1 MTIRHRVP
9 MKRFVFL
16 LLLAP
21 GPLLAQFEGV
31 IESKNITTDET
42 GLQQEFTMIMEV
54 KGPMARITTSAV
66 GNTPAVTMIC
76 RSDLKRIWMINDEER
91 SYFEI
96 PQTDGAE
103 DVPIPGGTE
112 DKPVIRKTG
121 RTRKLLGYACEQYIV
136 RRSDAETEIWGTK
149 KLGGLAQSLAKSLGQ
164 EQIGKGADWTDG
176 LTKIGV
182 FPLSASTRIGGEIV
196 ESQEVTRIE
205 KRALPPELFAV
216 PPGYKKQSVGE
227 MLK

>member
-1 MTIRHRVP
+1 MTIRHVQ
-9 MKRFVFL
+9 KFVFL
-16 LLLAP
+16 VLFAAE
-21 GPLLAQFEGV
+21 PLFAQFEGV
-31 IESKNITTDET
+31 VESKNVTTDET
-42 GLQQEFTMIMEV
+42 GLHQEFTMTMQV
-54 KGPMARITTSAV
+54 KGVMARITTSAV
-66 GNTPAVTMIC
+66 GTTPSVTMIC
-76 RSDLKRIWMINDEER
+76 RSDLRTIWMINDEER

-103 DVPIPGGTE
+103 DLIIPGGKE
-112 DKPVIRKTG
+112 DRPVVRKTG
-121 RTRKLLGYACEQYIV
+121 RTRRILSYPCEQYLF
-136 RRSDAETEIWGTK
+136 RRSEAETEIWGTK
-149 KLGGLAQSLAKSLGQ
+149 KLGGLVQSLAKALGQ
-164 EQIGKGADWTDG
+164 EQIGKTGDWTDE

-182 FPLSASTRIGGEIV
+182 FPLSASTRVEGEIV

>member
-1 MTIRHRVP
+1 
-9 MKRFVFL
+9 MKHAAFL
-16 LLLAP
+16 ILFAAE
-21 GPLLAQFEGV
+21 PLFAQFEGV
-31 IESKNITTDET
+31 IESKNVTTDET
-42 GLQQEFTMIMEV
+42 GLHQEYTMTMEV
-54 KGPMARITTSAV
+54 KGAMARITTSAV
-66 GNTPAVTMIC
+66 GTSPAVTMIT
-76 RSDLKRIWMINDEER
+76 RSDLKIIWMINDEEH

-103 DVPIPGGTE
+103 DVPIPGGKE
-112 DKPVIRKTG
+112 DKSVVRKTG
-121 RTRKLLGYACEQYIV
+121 RTRKILGYPCEQYLV
-136 RRSDAETEIWGTK
+136 RRSEAETEIWGTK
-149 KLGGLAQSLAKSLGQ
+149 KLGALAQSLAKALGQ
-164 EQIGKGADWTDG
+164 EQIGKPGNWTDE

-182 FPLSASTRIGGEIV
+182 FPLSASTRVGGEIV

>member
-1 MTIRHRVP
+1 MRLRTGGL
-9 MKRFVFL
+9 MKCLLFFL
-16 LLLAP
+16 LFAP
-21 GPLLAQFEGV
+21 LSLRAQFEGV
-31 IESKNITTDET
+31 IESKNVTTDET
-42 GLQQEFTMIMEV
+42 GLAQEFTMTMEV
-54 KGPMARITTSAV
+54 KGVMARVTTSAV
-66 GNTPAVTMIC
+66 GTTPAVTMIC

-96 PQTDGAE
+96 PQTDGPE
-103 DVPIPGGTE
+103 DVPIPGGKE
-112 DKPVIRKTG
+112 DKPVVRKTG
-121 RTRKLLGYACEQYIV
+121 RTRKLLGYPCEQYFV

-149 KLGGLAQSLAKSLGQ
+149 KLGGLVKSLAAALGQ
-164 EQIGKGADWTDG
+164 EQIGKGGEWTDE

-205 KRALPPELFAV
+205 KRTLPPELFAV
-216 PPGYKKQSVGE
+216 PSGYKKQSVGE